1 MKAII
6 NNIRRIVRNIAAAFN
21 YSNFLQTKYMVDEAR
36 RGHWMALC
44 GASGYTTAM
53 AAM

>member
-44 GASGYTTAM
+44 GTPGCP